1 MNETDKKKIILKV
14 ASLIKD
20 KYVFPDLATKL
31 SETLVR
37 NCELRRYQE
46 LGNLED
52 LVNALNED
60 MSHLTND
67 KHLSIRIET
76 QMIMEMNS
84 AAQGD
89 DSAFQ
94 DMVRSN
100 NYGFKESKMLE
111 NDIGYL
117 NLDGFVNIE
126 NFPEAV
132 TIAEQTMD
140 LFKDAKAIIFDLRE
154 NTGGHPNMIQFL
166 TSYLFEG
173 EPIHLNSFYWRE
185 TNSETETWTLS
196 DIKGTRLP
204 NTKVFALT
212 SKTTFSAAEE
222 FTYNLKNLKRATI
235 IGEVT
240 GGGAHPGEVQI
251 INDDLAM
258 FVPSGR
264 AINPITKTN
273 WEGVGVQ
280 PDIEVAAD
288 EALDVAVKLV
298 LDAAS

>member
-1 MNETDKKKIILKV
+1 MNEADKKKIILKV

-37 NCELRRYQE
+37 NCELKRYQE

-84 AAQGD
+84 VAQGD

-100 NYGFKESKMLE
+100 NYCFKESKMLE

-117 NLDGFVNIE
+117 NLDGFIDTE
-126 NFPEAV
+126 EFPEAV

-140 LFKDAKAIIFDLRE
+140 LFKAAKAIVFDLRE
-154 NTGGHPNMIQFL
+154 NTGGHPNMIQLL

-204 NTKVFALT
+204 NTKVFVLT

-240 GGGAHPGEVQI
+240 GGGAHPGDFHI

-288 EALDVAVKLV
+288 EALDVAVKIV
-298 LDAAS
+298 LDSAS